1 MTTDFHTFALHPE
14 LMRAIDELGY
24 EIPTPIQERAIPAL
38 LDGRDVLGQAQTGTG
53 KTAAFALPMLHAL
66 EMDDSHGNVGSHRNV
81 QGLVVAPT
89 RELANQVAKAIYGYG
104 RHRGVRVL
112 SVYGGQSYSNQI
124 NRLNRGVDIVVGTP
138 GRMLDL
144 IRKNILHLN
153 MVRYLVLDEA
163 DEMLSMGFIEDIE
176 AILSETPKTRQT
188 ALFSATLPQT
198 IRRLADR
205 YMSDPESITINPK
218 RLTVAETQQRYYLV
232 YESDKLAAL
241 TRLFETEDVTSALV
255 FARTKVRTAEL
266 ADALFARGFQAEA
279 IHGDLSQPARETV
292 MGRFRR
298 GQIKVLVATD
308 VAARGLDVDDV
319 SHVINFDIPF
329 DPEAYVHRIGRTGRA
344 GKSGT
349 ALMLVTPGERRRF
362 QNIEAYTM
370 QPIARATL
378 PSADDIIARRE
389 AMFLLEMSTHLET
402 PNEREHAL
410 VAQLLEAGYDMADVA
425 AAAIQMA
432 RGGEKQRPI
441 ENIREVQRRPSRH
454 GAKRS
459 GAKRSGGKPESRS
472 PRPRR
477 NKGEREAGMVRFTMN
492 VGDAHGIRPRDVVGA
507 IASEADIPGRSIGA
521 IDIQDQQTFVDISER
536 HAGKVLRQMK
546 HCKMRG
552 RRSC

>member
-1 MTTDFHTFALHPE
+1 MTIDFHAFSLHPA
-14 LMRAIDELGY
+14 LMQAVEELGY
-24 EIPTPIQERAIPAL
+24 ESPTPIQERAIPAL
-38 LDGRDVLGQAQTGTG
+38 MGGRDVLGQAQTGTG

-66 EMDDSHGNVGSHRNV
+66 EMDEAHAHV

-112 SVYGGQSYSNQI
+112 SVYGGQSYSHQI

-144 IRKNILHLN
+144 IRKGILHLN

-176 AILSETPKTRQT
+176 AILSETPATRQT

-205 YMSDPESITINPK
+205 YMSTPESITINPK

-232 YESDKLAAL
+232 YEEDKLAAL
-241 TRLFETEDVTSALV
+241 TRLFETEEVTSALI

-266 ADALFARGFQAEA
+266 ADALLARGFQAEA

-298 GQIKVLVATD
+298 GQVKVLVATD
-308 VAARGLDVDDV
+308 VAARGLDIDDV

-344 GKSGT
+344 GKSGIAVT
-349 ALMLVTPGERRRF
+349 LVTPRERRRL
-362 QNIEAYTM
+362 QKIEAYTM
-370 QPIARATL
+370 QPISRATL
-378 PSADDIIARRE
+378 PSADDVRARRE
-389 AMFLLEMSTHLET
+389 ALFLLDMNTHLET
-402 PNEREHAL
+402 PNAREHAL
-410 VAQLLEAGYDMADVA
+410 VAQLLDAGYDLADVA

-432 RGGEKQRPI
+432 RGDEAQRPI
-441 ENIREVQRRPSRH
+441 EDVREVQTRSHRHAARR
-454 GAKRS
+454 GD
-459 GAKRSGGKPESRS
+459 KPKS
-472 PRPRR
+472 RPRR
-477 NKGEREAGMVRFTMN
+477 SRRKGEREPGMVRFTMN
-492 VGDAHGIRPRDVVGA
+492 VGEAQGIRPRDVVGA
-507 IASEADIPGRSIGA
+507 IASEANIPGRAIGA
-521 IDIQDQQTFVDISER
+521 IDIQSQQTFVDVSER
-536 HAGKVLRQMK
+536 HAGKVLRAMK
-546 HCKMRG
+546 RCKLRG
-552 RRSC
+552 RPVVLRTAD